1 MANYAFLLTR
11 GRGQTEWSTSVDNK
25 ENPKIQIS
33 NRNVCPGKIN
43 RERKK
48 IIKKIITYRI
58 TTPPQNHRKT
68 TQKYDSESPL
78 LPKAPEKPT
87 HNNKEKFQRKE

>member
-58 TTPPQNHRKT
+58 TTPPQSPRKT
-68 TQKYDSESPL
+68 NPQQ
-78 LPKAPEKPT
+78 
-87 HNNKEKFQRKE
+87 QRKISKKGIEKVPRGRGLGRHGCQ